1 MMTVERLFVAIAAML
16 GGTAVAAGAFAT
28 HALRAQLSDRLLT
41 VFATGARYQMYH
53 ALALVLV
60 ALVRS
65 QGLGSPGLLT
75 TAGWAFVAGTAIF
88 SGSLYALSL
97 TGQAILGAV
106 APLGGAVLM
115 AGWGCL
121 AVASLLGPGKP

>member
-41 VFATGARYQMYH
+41 VFETGARYQMYH

-75 TAGWAFVAGTAIF
+75 TAGKPFWEPWHPWAVPC
-88 SGSLYALSL
+88 SWR
-97 TGQAILGAV
+97 
-106 APLGGAVLM
+106 GGAASPPPVC
-115 AGWGCL
+115 WGHQNL
-121 AVASLLGPGKP
+121 RVDSRDWMDG